1 MRAGFD
7 ERKGCGGKAER
18 EWIPGHKCENDREP
32 GKGRALEEEVG
43 ILTSAT
49 VFSSSEI

>member
-1 MRAGFD
+1 MSRLSRLRAGFD

-32 GKGRALEEEVG
+32 GKGRSIGRVLAKVG
-43 ILTSAT
+43 H
-49 VFSSSEI
+49 